1 MKTEQEIKEILSKY
15 LYSIQDA
22 SLQAVVRKIIFSM
35 SENMNW
41 EEIYKVMCAQ
51 MPELLNEKLAIS

>member
-22 SLQAVVRKIIFSM
+22 SLQAVVRNIIFTM
-35 SENMNW
+35 SKNMNW
-41 EEIYKVMCAQ
+41 QEVYKLMCHH
-51 MPELLNEKLAIS
+51 MPELLNA